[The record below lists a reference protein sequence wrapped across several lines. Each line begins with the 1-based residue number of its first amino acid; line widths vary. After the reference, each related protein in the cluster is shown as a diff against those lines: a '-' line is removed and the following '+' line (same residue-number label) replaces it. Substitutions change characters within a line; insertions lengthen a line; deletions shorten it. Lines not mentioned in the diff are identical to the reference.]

1 MTCYH
6 PIPAYQDRETNAN
19 GRRPL
24 NFHER
29 TARPVTV
36 ACGNCIGCRLER
48 SRQWAVRL
56 THENQ
61 MHDLSS
67 FVTLTYSPENEP
79 PGRSL
84 VKAHVQSFFKRL
96 RKAHK
101 AKLRY
106 FYCGEY
112 GETTQRPHYH
122 ALIFGIDFADK
133 KQHSITPSG
142 HATYTSETLEKIW
155 GLGHCL
161 IGSVT
166 PESINYVSSYIL
178 KKVTG
183 EKQLETYRSV
193 DLSTGEVFD
202 RLPPFICMS
211 NRPGIG
217 AAWFDAYAGDVF
229 PSDHAIDRGKALGV
243 PKYYTRRHL
252 QASPEAEDAIKAA
265 RKRKALAQR
274 HNSTPVRLAQ
284 RKAVKEAQLKI
295 NERKTI

>member
-6 PIPAYQDRETNAN
+6 PIPAYQDREPNAN

-24 NFHER
+24 NFRER

-48 SRQWAVRL
+48 SRQWALRL
-56 THENQ
+56 QHENQ
-61 MHDLSS
+61 LHELSS
-67 FVTLTYSPENEP
+67 FITFTYSPENEP
-79 PGRSL
+79 EGRTL
-84 VKAHVQSFFKRL
+84 VKAHFQNFMKRL

-101 AKLRY
+101 APIR
-106 FYCGEY
+106 FFMCGEY

-122 ALIFGIDFADK
+122 ALLFGIDFADK
-133 KQHSITPSG
+133 KPHSITPSG
-142 HATYTSETLEKIW
+142 EKTYTSETLENHW

-183 EKQLETYRSV
+183 EQADDHYTTVNL
-193 DLSTGEVFD
+193 DTGELYR
-202 RLPPFICMS
+202 RLPPYITMS

-217 AAWFDAYAGDVF
+217 HDWFARYASDVF
-229 PSDHAIDRGKALGV
+229 PSDNAIDRGKALGV
-243 PKYYTRRHL
+243 PRYYTKLHL
-252 QASPEAEDAIKAA
+252 RKSPEIEDALKAT

-274 HNSTPVRLAQ
+274 SNNSPERLAV
-284 RKAVKEAQLKI
+284 RKAVKTAQLKI
-295 NERKTI
+295 NERKTL